1 MKRSQ
6 PPPRLRDLLEHP
18 RRSIVDPRPAIE
30 RLDQK
35 LQQVEIA
42 EEAIQEEGRIFP
54 MVTKAYM
61 SAMRAEMR
69 PDGSL
74 PPIPVVRFPE
84 RVNDA
89 EEWSRRCRAWQRPP
103 STIEWPDDGD
113 TDPSPSSWDGTIR
126 PCHSDIANDS

>member
-1 MKRSQ
+1 MKRTE
-6 PPPRLRDLLEHP
+6 PVPRLRDLLTHR
-18 RRSIVDPRPAIE
+18 RRSILDPGPAIE
-30 RLDQK
+30 RLDRK
-35 LQQVEIA
+35 LQQVEIS
-42 EEAIQEEGRIFP
+42 EEATQEEGRIFP

-89 EEWSRRCRAWQRPP
+89 EEWSTRCRAWQRSP
-103 STIEWPDDGD
+103 STIEWPDEGD
-113 TDPSPSSWDGTIR
+113 TDPSSS
-126 PCHSDIANDS
+126 S